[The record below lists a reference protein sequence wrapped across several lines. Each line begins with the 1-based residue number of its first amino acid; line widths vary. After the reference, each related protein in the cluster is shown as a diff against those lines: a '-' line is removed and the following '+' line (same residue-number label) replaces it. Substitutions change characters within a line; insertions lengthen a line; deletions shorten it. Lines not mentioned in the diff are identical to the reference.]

1 MTNWASRRAASVAPL
16 ELEEE
21 QAQSEQA
28 GYGSPFASSVRAF
41 TEVNVINKTTKLP
54 LVIRS
59 VRPDS
64 IRRPKTDLLTLSP
77 LEAMRHLPTLW
88 YSYKGPRWRVPWPA
102 NLGGMINSRALVLA
116 ASLVSTEKSRARRG
130 CAALLFKASQLKE
143 TQHQTTSKA
152 LSRAKRVL
160 DVMGVKACEPQPDR
174 VRSAYDSTRTTSP
187 IPPYLFGHWCSYSP
201 SAFQ

>member
-1 MTNWASRRAASVAPL
+1 MRPSNWRKSRPSPSRP
-16 ELEEE
+16 
-21 QAQSEQA
+21 
-28 GYGSPFASSVRAF
+28 GYGSPFASSGRAF

-116 ASLVSTEKSRARRG
+116 ASLVWQVVSVG
-130 CAALLFKASQLKE
+130 FQALLGVACLR
-143 TQHQTTSKA
+143 
-152 LSRAKRVL
+152 SRVGRDL
-160 DVMGVKACEPQPDR
+160 R
-174 VRSAYDSTRTTSP
+174 RSTAAGAAAAP
-187 IPPYLFGHWCSYSP
+187 
-201 SAFQ
+201 